1 MLDTIQ
7 ESELFQGVSQRVI
20 NEIGKTSEE
29 LTYKKDAIIFKADEE
44 AQYIYELVQGSVDMV
59 LPEKNV
65 VHLTTSEKGQIFGWS
80 ALVEPYVYT
89 ATAKCSSDTR
99 VIRISR
105 DSIERAIKRHPDEGL
120 AIVKHLAGIISKRLR
135 KAYKYI
141 EHHG

>member
-20 NEIGKTSEE
+20 NEIGKSSEE
-29 LTYKKDAIIFKADEE
+29 LTYKKDTVIFKGDEK
-44 AQYIYELVQGSVDMV
+44 AQYIYELVDGSVDIM
-59 LPEKNV
+59 LPERNV
-65 VHLTTSEKGQIFGWS
+65 VHLTADQTGQIFGWS

-89 ATAKCSSDTR
+89 ATAKCTSNTR

-105 DSIERAIKRHPDEGL
+105 DSIEQAIKKHPEEGL